1 MPPPGP
7 LDGIVV
13 LDLTRIVAGPICGRV
28 LADLGADVIKIEPPE
43 GDLSRRVPPIVDGI
57 GALFAQMNAGK
68 RNVGIDIRA
77 PGGAELVRG
86 LARWADVFIENFRP
100 AALSGRGLSYDAL
113 RADNPGLIYCSI
125 TGFGQTGPMTDRRA
139 HAPMAHA
146 EFGVI
151 ETAARLRHAEPVT
164 EVFQHADLYSGMFG
178 VGAVCAALY
187 QRERTGVGQHL
198 DIALAEV
205 VAYVNDHAAID
216 LRGWDGERDFDT
228 WAYPIVATGDG
239 QRVCLIGNGLRMFSA
254 FMHALGQ
261 RTDGAQPVDE
271 QTAIDALREAAGR
284 FATADELL
292 AAVRGAGLAASPI
305 RPFTELA
312 ASEWAASRGLLADAA
327 PGVRAPAAPWRSSAA
342 DIGLRRP
349 AGVLGADTDAVLGEL
364 LGLGP
369 DDLARL
375 RAEGAIAGPTPL
387 P

>member
-1 MPPPGP
+1 M
-7 LDGIVV
+7 V

-68 RNVGIDIRA
+68 RNVCIDVRA
-77 PGGAELVRG
+77 PGGAELVRD
-86 LARWADVFIENFRP
+86 LARRADVFIENFRP
-100 AALSGRGLSYDAL
+100 AALSGRGLGYDTL

-125 TGFGQTGPMTDRRA
+125 TGFGQTGPMTERRA

-146 EFGVI
+146 EFGTI
-151 ETAARLRHAEPVT
+151 ETAARLRGAEPVT
-164 EVFQHADLYSGMFG
+164 EVFQHADLYSGIFG
-178 VGAVCAALY
+178 VGAICAALY
-187 QRERTGVGQHL
+187 QRERTGRGQHL

-205 VAYVNDHAAID
+205 VSYVNDHAAID

-239 QRVCLIGNGLRMFSA
+239 QRVCLVGNGLRMFSA
-254 FMHALGQ
+254 FMSALGGS
-261 RTDGAQPVDE
+261 TGGDQPADE
-271 QTAIDALREAAGR
+271 QAAIEYLRDAAGR

-292 AAVRGAGLAASPI
+292 AAVRGAGLAAAPI

-312 ASEWAASRGLLADAA
+312 ASEWAAYRGLLGEAA
-327 PGVRAPAAPWRSSAA
+327 PGVLAPAAPWRSSDAA
-342 DIGLRRP
+342 IGLRRR
-349 AGVLGADTDAVLGEL
+349 AGALGEDTDAVLAEV

-375 RAEGAIAGPTPL
+375 RAEGVTAGP
-387 P
+387 

>member
-1 MPPPGP
+1 MATGGP
-7 LDGIVV
+7 LDGVVV

-43 GDLSRRVPPIVDGI
+43 GDISRKVPPIVDGI

-68 RNVGIDIRA
+68 RNVCIDIRA
-77 PGGAELVRG
+77 PGGAELVAD
-86 LARWADVFIENFRP
+86 LARRADVFIENFRP

-113 RADNPGLIYCSI
+113 RVSNPGLIYCSI
-125 TGFGQTGPMTDRRA
+125 TGFGQTGPMTERRA

-146 EFGVI
+146 EFGTI
-151 ETAARLRHAEPVT
+151 ETAARLRRAEPVT

-178 VGAVCAALY
+178 VAAVCAALY
-187 QRERTGVGQHL
+187 QRDRSGVGQHL

-216 LRGWDGERDFDT
+216 LRGWGGERDFDT
-228 WAYPIVATGDG
+228 WAYPIVATGNG
-239 QRVCLIGNGLRMFSA
+239 ERVCLVGNGLRMFTA
-254 FMHALGQ
+254 FMSALGE
-261 RTDGAQPVDE
+261 TPDGDPPADE
-271 QTAIDALREAAGR
+271 KDAVDALRDAAAR
-284 FATADELL
+284 FGTADELL

-312 ASEWAASRGLLADAA
+312 ASEWAAYRGLLAEAA
-327 PGVRAPAAPWRSSAA
+327 PGIEAPAAPWRSSAA

-349 AGVLGADTDAVLGEL
+349 AGALGADTAAVLADL

-369 DDLARL
+369 DDVDRL
-375 RAEGAIAGPTPL
+375 RADGAVAGP
-387 P
+387 

>member
-1 MPPPGP
+1 M
-7 LDGIVV
+7 V

-68 RNVGIDIRA
+68 RNVCIDVRA
-77 PGGAELVRG
+77 PGGAELVRD
-86 LARWADVFIENFRP
+86 LARRADVFIENFRP
-100 AALSGRGLSYDAL
+100 AALSGRGLGYDTL
-113 RADNPGLIYCSI
+113 RADNRGLIYCSI
-125 TGFGQTGPMTDRRA
+125 TGFGQTGPMTERRA

-146 EFGVI
+146 EFGTI
-151 ETAARLRHAEPVT
+151 ETAARLRGAEPVT

-178 VGAVCAALY
+178 VGAICAALY
-187 QRERTGVGQHL
+187 QRERTGEGQHL

-205 VAYVNDHAAID
+205 VSYVNDHAAID

-239 QRVCLIGNGLRMFSA
+239 QRVCLVGNGLRMFSA
-254 FMHALGQ
+254 FMSALGGS
-261 RTDGAQPVDE
+261 TGGDQPADE
-271 QTAIDALREAAGR
+271 QAAIEYLRDAAGR

-292 AAVRGAGLAASPI
+292 AAVRGAGLAAAPI

-312 ASEWAASRGLLADAA
+312 ASEWAAYRGLLADAA
-327 PGVRAPAAPWRSSAA
+327 PGVRAPAAPWRSSVAT
-342 DIGLRRP
+342 IGLRGP
-349 AGVLGADTDAVLGEL
+349 ARALGADTDAVLAEV

-375 RAEGAIAGPTPL
+375 RAEGVTAGP
-387 P
+387 